1 MNLADLLNIDH
12 LHEQIKA
19 RYINAIRSPDGRH
32 TIYDYTDK
40 ATYDRVWTP
49 ETTVC
54 RGLVVENDTDD
65 IVARG
70 FDKFH
75 NLDEPGAADAS
86 TEAVA
91 ARGSDFE
98 VWSKLDGSMVLLW
111 WDGRTWRTSTRARF
125 DSAQAVAAREWI
137 THTVNSWDLDPTYC
151 YIGEWVGPGNRIVVN
166 YPEDQ
171 WVLTGV
177 RSLETG
183 AEATNGQLHTWAERL
198 KVSPCPFWI
207 VRSGLD
213 ELIAAQATWTGIEGW
228 VLRWSDG
235 FRVKVKTS
243 EYLDLHRLIMD
254 LTPKRIHEAL
264 IAGTYLTYLNQLPE
278 EHRALA
284 ESYADDITIA
294 AGSRRS
300 QAYAVFAEL
309 EPLLAESRK
318 AFALE
323 ASKHPDV
330 RVYLFMLADGK
341 PIDAA
346 ILRDCAPSAS
356 AVPEPA

>member
-54 RGLVVENDTDD
+54 RGLVVETDTDD

-75 NLDEPGAADAS
+75 NLDEPGIARASRAAIAD
-86 TEAVA
+86 
-91 ARGSDFE
+91 RGGDYE

-151 YIGEWVGPGNRIVVN
+151 YIGEWVGPGNRIVVR
-166 YPEDQ
+166 YDEDQ

-177 RSLETG
+177 RSLVDG
-183 AEATNGQLHTWAERL
+183 AEATHGQLHAWAERL
-198 KVSPCPFWI
+198 KVRACPFWI

-213 ELIAAQATWTGIEGW
+213 ELIAAQSHWTGIEGW
-228 VLRWSDG
+228 VLRWPDG
-235 FRVKVKTS
+235 FRVKVKTA

-284 ESYADDITIA
+284 EQMARDILRILNTRTA
-294 AGSRRS
+294 ESL
-300 QAYAVFAEL
+300 AVFADL
-309 EPLLAESRK
+309 APLLAESRK

-323 ASKHPDV
+323 ARKYPELQ
-330 RVYLFMLADGK
+330 VYLFMLADAK
-341 PIDAA
+341 PIAA
-346 ILRDCAPSAS
+346 AVLRNC
-356 AVPEPA
+356 EPA

>member
-1 MNLADLLNIDH
+1 MNLADLLNVDQ
-12 LHEQIKA
+12 LHAQIKA
-19 RYINAIRSPDGRH
+19 RYINAITSPDGQH

-54 RGLVVENDTDD
+54 RGLVIENDTDD

-75 NLDEPGAADAS
+75 NLDEPGIARASRAAIVD
-86 TEAVA
+86 
-91 ARGSDFE
+91 RGGDYE

-111 WDGRTWRTSTRARF
+111 WDGRTWRTSTRGAF
-125 DSAQAVAAREWI
+125 TSPQAVAAREWI

-151 YIGEWVGPGNRIVVN
+151 YIGEWIGPVNRIVVT
-166 YPEDQ
+166 YPDDQ
-171 WVLTGV
+171 WVLIGV
-177 RSLETG
+177 RSLATG
-183 AEATNGQLHTWAERL
+183 AEATHEELHAWAERL

-264 IAGTYLTYLNQLPE
+264 IAGTYLTYLAQLPE
-278 EHRALA
+278 EHRVTA
-284 ESYADDITIA
+284 EQMADTIIRVTECVIER
-294 AGSRRS
+294 SRI
-300 QAYAVFAEL
+300 VFAEL

-318 AFALE
+318 AFAL
-323 ASKHPDV
+323 ATADYPDV

-341 PIDAA
+341 PIEAA
-346 ILRDCAPSAS
+346 VLRNYT
-356 AVPEPA
+356 VEPA

>member
-1 MNLADLLNIDH
+1 MNLADLLNVDQ

-19 RYINAIRSPDGRH
+19 RTINAIRSPDGRH

-49 ETTVC
+49 ETMVC
-54 RGLVVENDTDD
+54 RGLVVETDTDD

-75 NLDEPGAADAS
+75 NLDEPGIARASRAAIAD
-86 TEAVA
+86 
-91 ARGSDFE
+91 RGGDYE

-137 THTVNSWDLDPTYC
+137 
-151 YIGEWVGPGNRIVVN
+151 GPGNRIVVN
-166 YPEDQ
+166 YPEEQ

-183 AEATNGQLHTWAERL
+183 AEATHEELHAWAERL
-198 KVSPCPFWI
+198 KVRTCPFWI
-207 VRSGLD
+207 VRNGVN
-213 ELIAAQATWTGIEGW
+213 ELIRAQATYTGIEGW
-228 VLRWSDG
+228 VLRWPDG
-235 FRVKVKTS
+235 FRVKVKTT

-264 IAGTYLTYLNQLPE
+264 IAGTYLTYLAQLPE
-278 EHRALA
+278 EHRLA
-284 ESYADDITIA
+284 AEQMANTIIRA
-294 AGSRRS
+294 TERVIDQSR
-300 QAYAVFAEL
+300 AVFTQL
-309 EPLLAESRK
+309 SPLLAESRK

-323 ASKHPDV
+323 ARTYPDV
-330 RVYLFMLADGK
+330 QMYLFMLADGK

-346 ILRDCAPSAS
+346 VLRSYTVESA
-356 AVPEPA
+356 

>member
-1 MNLADLLNIDH
+1 MHLSDLLD
-12 LHEQIKA
+12 EQRLSEFVHG
-19 RYINAIRSPDGRH
+19 RYINAIFSPDARH
-32 TIYDYTDK
+32 IIYDYTDK
-40 ATYDRVWTP
+40 ATYDRIWTP

-54 RGLVVENDTDD
+54 RGLVVETDTGD

-75 NLDEPGAADAS
+75 NLDEPGIARASRAAIAD
-86 TEAVA
+86 
-91 ARGSDFE
+91 RGGDYE

-151 YIGEWVGPGNRIVVN
+151 YIGEWIGPGNRIVVN
-166 YPEDQ
+166 YPEEQ

-177 RSLETG
+177 RSLATG
-183 AEATNGQLHTWAERL
+183 AEATHEELHSWAERL
-198 KVSPCPFWI
+198 KVRTCPFWI
-207 VRSGLD
+207 VRNGVD
-213 ELIAAQATWTGIEGW
+213 ELIRAQATYTGIEGW
-228 VLRWSDG
+228 VLRWPDG
-235 FRVKVKTS
+235 FRVKVKTT

-264 IAGTYLTYLNQLPE
+264 IAGTYLTYLAQLPE
-278 EHRALA
+278 EHRLA
-284 ESYADDITIA
+284 AEQMANTIIRA
-294 AGSRRS
+294 TERTIDCSR
-300 QAYAVFAEL
+300 AVFTL
-309 EPLLAESRK
+309 LSPLLSESRK

-323 ASKHPDV
+323 ARTYPDV
-330 RVYLFMLADGK
+330 QMYLFMLADGK

-346 ILRDCAPSAS
+346 VLRSYTVESA
-356 AVPEPA
+356 